1 MKEQEIVSR
10 RSFIGSTA
18 LAGAA
23 ATFPYVAKGEN
34 LQSDTIRVAAIGL
47 GGRGS
52 GAIDQI
58 LSAPKDLEKSKGI
71 KCNTKLVAVADAFAE
86 GASVQRR
93 LAGFKKKFG
102 EDRVEVEGKIFN
114 GLDAYKQAI
123 DSGVDM
129 VVIATPP
136 GFKPQQFEYAI
147 NQGKKVFM
155 EKPVASDVIGVNRVL
170 ASAKKAKEKGL
181 SVGIGL
187 QRRHEERY
195 IDCVKRL
202 QDGAI
207 GDINLL
213 RVYWNGG
220 GIWHRP
226 KQEGM
231 TEMEYQ
237 VNNWYHFTWASGDQI
252 CEQHIHN
259 LDVGCWIKGMYPV
272 KANGMGG
279 GEMRMGGDR
288 SLSQIFD
295 HTFVEYTF
303 EDGTKMY
310 SQGRHLKGGWSHV
323 AEYAHGS
330 KGTSKIAS
338 HIEPFEG
345 HGDPMRIR
353 GGGGGHYQ
361 EQKDLIEN
369 LHKGGYYNEAEYGA
383 MSTFTAILGR
393 EACYSGKE
401 IDAAKLLKDGR
412 DYAPGIDEYTYKT
425 QPPIV
430 PDAKGLYPV
439 PTPGKYNPFA

>member
-1 MKEQEIVSR
+1 MNESEIVTR
-10 RSFIGSTA
+10 RKFIGTSA

-23 ATFPYVAKGEN
+23 AAFPYVARGED
-34 LQSDTIRVAAIGL
+34 LKSDTIRVAAIGL

-52 GAIDQI
+52 GAVTQI
-58 LSAPKDLEKSKGI
+58 LDAPKDLEKQKGI
-71 KCNTKLVAVADAFAE
+71 RCNTKLVAVADAFPSKLTRKID
-86 GASVQRR
+86 G
-93 LAGFKKKFG
+93 LKKKYG
-102 EDRVEVEGKIFN
+102 EDRIDVEGKIF
-114 GLDAYKQAI
+114 GGIDGYKQAI
-123 DSGVDM
+123 NEDVDM

-155 EKPVASDVIGVNRVL
+155 EKPVASDVAGVRRVL
-170 ASAKKAKEKGL
+170 EASKKAKEKGL
-181 SVGIGL
+181 NVGVGL

-195 IDCVKRL
+195 INCVKQL
-202 QDGAI
+202 QDGVI

-226 KQEGM
+226 KHQDM

-259 LDVGCWIKGMYPV
+259 LDIGCWIKGMYPV

-279 GEMRMGGDR
+279 SEMRMGGDR
-288 SLSQIFD
+288 TLSQIFD

-310 SQGRHLKGGWSHV
+310 SQGRHLKGGWSNV
-323 AEYAHGS
+323 SESAHGS
-330 KGTSKIAS
+330 KGTCDVARAIY
-338 HIEPFEG
+338 PFEG
-345 HGDPMRIR
+345 DPIR
-353 GGGGGHYQ
+353 CTGAGGGHYQ
-361 EQKDLIEN
+361 EQKDLVEA
-369 LHKGGYYNEAEYGA
+369 LHKGEYYNEADYGA
-383 MSTFTAILGR
+383 MSTFTAVLGR

-401 IDAAKLLKDGR
+401 ITADELMKKGR
-412 DYAPGIDEYTYKT
+412 DYAPGIDDYTFST
-425 QPPIV
+425 TPPVV
-430 PDAKGLYPV
+430 PDENGEYPV
-439 PTPGKYNPFA
+439 PAPGVYRPFA

>member
-23 ATFPYVAKGEN
+23 ASFPYVAKGEA
-34 LQSDTIRVAAIGL
+34 LKSDTIRVAAIGL

-93 LAGFKKKFG
+93 LASFKKKFG
-102 EDRVEVEGKIFN
+102 EDRVDVEGKIFN

-155 EKPVASDVIGVNRVL
+155 EKPVASDVTGVNRVL
-170 ASAKKAKEKGL
+170 AAAKKAKEKGL

-220 GIWHRP
+220 GIWHRGR
-226 KQEGM
+226 QEHM

-279 GEMRMGGDR
+279 SEMRMGGDR

-353 GGGGGHYQ
+353 GAGGGHYQ

-412 DYAPGIDEYTYKT
+412 DYAPGIDDYTYKT
-425 QPPIV
+425 KPPVV
-430 PDAKGLYPV
+430 PDANGLYPV

>member
-1 MKEQEIVSR
+1 MKQIDSISR
-10 RSFIGSTA
+10 RKFIGSSA

-34 LQSDTIRVAAIGL
+34 LQSDTIRIAAVGL

-52 GAIDQI
+52 GAVNE
-58 LSAPKDLEKSKGI
+58 LLTAPGDLEKEKGI
-71 KCNTKLVAVADAFAE
+71 KCNTKLVAVADAFPEKAANKIE
-86 GASVQRR
+86 A
-93 LAGFKKKFG
+93 FKKRHG
-102 EDRVEVEGKIFN
+102 EDRVDVEGRIFG
-114 GLDAYKQAI
+114 GLDGYKQAI
-123 DSGVDM
+123 NEDVDM

-155 EKPVASDVIGVNRVL
+155 EKPVASDVIGVRRVL
-170 ASAKKAKEKGL
+170 ESAKIAKEKGL
-181 SVGIGL
+181 TVGIGL
-187 QRRHEERY
+187 QRRHEKKFK
-195 IDCVKRL
+195 DCVQQL

-213 RVYWNGG
+213 RVYWNGNN
-220 GIWHRP
+220 IWHRAR
-226 KQEGM
+226 QEGM

-259 LDVGCWIKGMYPV
+259 LDIGCWIKGMYPI

-279 GEMRMGGDR
+279 SEMRMGGDR
-288 SLSQIFD
+288 TLSQIFD

-310 SQGRHLKGGWSHV
+310 SQGRHLKGGWSQI
-323 AEYAHGS
+323 AEFAHGS
-330 KGTSKIAS
+330 KGTCAVARM
-338 HIEPFEG
+338 IEPFGADPIRIEG
-345 HGDPMRIR
+345 ERIR
-353 GGGGGHYQ
+353 PHYK
-361 EQKDLIEN
+361 EQLDLVEAM
-369 LHKGGYYNEAEYGA
+369 HKGEYYNEAEYGA

-401 IDAAKLLKDGR
+401 IEAEELMQKGR
-412 DYAPGIDEYTYKT
+412 DYAPGIDDYTFSST
-425 QPPIV
+425 PPVI
-430 PDAKGLYPV
+430 PGEMGEYPV
-439 PTPGKYNPFA
+439 PAPGIYRPFS

>member
-18 LAGAA
+18 LVGAA

-102 EDRVEVEGKIFN
+102 EDRVDVEGKIFN

-187 QRRHEERY
+187 QRRH
-195 IDCVKRL
+195 
-202 QDGAI
+202 
-207 GDINLL
+207 
-213 RVYWNGG
+213 
-220 GIWHRP
+220 
-226 KQEGM
+226 
-231 TEMEYQ
+231 
-237 VNNWYHFTWASGDQI
+237 
-252 CEQHIHN
+252 
-259 LDVGCWIKGMYPV
+259 DV
-272 KANGMGG
+272 
-279 GEMRMGGDR
+279 
-288 SLSQIFD
+288 
-295 HTFVEYTF
+295 
-303 EDGTKMY
+303 
-310 SQGRHLKGGWSHV
+310 
-323 AEYAHGS
+323 
-330 KGTSKIAS
+330 
-338 HIEPFEG
+338 
-345 HGDPMRIR
+345 R
-353 GGGGGHYQ
+353 GGQ
-361 EQKDLIEN
+361 DEQQRQL
-369 LHKGGYYNEAEYGA
+369 L
-383 MSTFTAILGR
+383 
-393 EACYSGKE
+393 
-401 IDAAKLLKDGR
+401 AKR
-412 DYAPGIDEYTYKT
+412 P
-425 QPPIV
+425 
-430 PDAKGLYPV
+430 
-439 PTPGKYNPFA
+439 

>member
-1 MKEQEIVSR
+1 
-10 RSFIGSTA
+10 
-18 LAGAA
+18 
-23 ATFPYVAKGEN
+23 
-34 LQSDTIRVAAIGL
+34 
-47 GGRGS
+47 
-52 GAIDQI
+52 
-58 LSAPKDLEKSKGI
+58 
-71 KCNTKLVAVADAFAE
+71 
-86 GASVQRR
+86 
-93 LAGFKKKFG
+93 
-102 EDRVEVEGKIFN
+102 
-114 GLDAYKQAI
+114 
-123 DSGVDM
+123 M

-155 EKPVASDVIGVNRVL
+155 EKPVASDVSGVRRVL

-181 SVGIGL
+181 TVGIGL

-195 IDCVKRL
+195 TDCVKQL
-202 QDGAI
+202 QDGII
-207 GDINLL
+207 GDINML
-213 RVYWNGG
+213 RVYWNGNS
-220 GIWHRP
+220 IWHRGR
-226 KQEGM
+226 QEGM

-259 LDVGCWIKGMYPV
+259 LDAGCWIKGMYPV

-279 GEMRMGGDR
+279 SEMRMGGDR
-288 SLSQIFD
+288 KLSQIFD

-303 EDGTKMY
+303 EDGTKMF

-330 KGTSKIAS
+330 KGTCKVAS

-345 HGDPMRIR
+345 DGIRIR

-361 EQKDLIEN
+361 EQKDLIEA
-369 LHKGGYYNEAEYGA
+369 LHKGEYYNEAEYGA

-401 IDAAKLLKDGR
+401 INADELLKKGR
-412 DYAPGIDEYTYKT
+412 DYAPGIDDYTWDSV
-425 QPPIV
+425 PPVV
-430 PDAKGLYPV
+430 PDNNGEYPV
-439 PTPGKYNPFA
+439 PAPGVYRPFA

>member
-1 MKEQEIVSR
+1 MIEKEIVTR
-10 RSFIGSTA
+10 RKFIGTSA

-23 ATFPYVAKGEN
+23 ASFPYIARGED
-34 LQSDTIRVAAIGL
+34 LKSDTIRVAAIGL

-52 GAIDQI
+52 GAVTD
-58 LSAPKDLEKSKGI
+58 SDAPKDLEKEKEFVVI
-71 KCNTKLVAVADAFAE
+71 QNLVAVADAFPENATE
-86 GASVQRR
+86 DRWPI
-93 LAGFKKKFG
+93 KKKYG
-102 EDRVEVEGKIFN
+102 ERVDVEGKIFS
-114 GLDAYKQAI
+114 GIDGYKQAI
-123 DSGVDM
+123 NEDVDM

-155 EKPVASDVIGVNRVL
+155 EKPVASDVAGVRRVL
-170 ASAKKAKEKGL
+170 EASKKAKEKGL
-181 SVGIGL
+181 NVGVGL

-195 IDCVKRL
+195 INCIKQL
-202 QDGAI
+202 QDGVI

-220 GIWHRP
+220 GIWHRG

-279 GEMRMGGDR
+279 SEMRMGGDR
-288 SLSQIFD
+288 KLSQIFD

-310 SQGRHLKGGWSHV
+310 SQGRHLKGGWSNV
-323 AEYAHGS
+323 SESAHGS
-330 KGTSKIAS
+330 KGTCDVARGIY
-338 HIEPFEG
+338 PFEG
-345 HGDPMRIR
+345 DPIR
-353 GGGGGHYQ
+353 CTGAGGGHYQ
-361 EQKDLIEN
+361 EQKDLVEA
-369 LHKGGYYNEAEYGA
+369 LHKGEYYNEADYGA
-383 MSTFTAILGR
+383 MSTFTAVLGR

-401 IDAAKLLKDGR
+401 ITADELMKKGR
-412 DYAPGIDEYTYKT
+412 DYAPGIDDYTFST
-425 QPPIV
+425 TPPVV
-430 PDAKGLYPV
+430 PDENGEYPV
-439 PTPGKYNPFA
+439 PAPGVYRPFA

>member
-23 ATFPYVAKGEN
+23 ASFPYVAKGEA
-34 LQSDTIRVAAIGL
+34 LKSDTIRVAAIGL

-93 LAGFKKKFG
+93 LASFKKKFG
-102 EDRVEVEGKIFN
+102 EDRVDVEGKIFN

-155 EKPVASDVIGVNRVL
+155 EKPVASDVTGVNRVL
-170 ASAKKAKEKGL
+170 AAAKKAKEKGL

-220 GIWHRP
+220 GIWHRGR
-226 KQEGM
+226 QEHM

-279 GEMRMGGDR
+279 SEMRMGGDR

-310 SQGRHLKGGWSHV
+310 SQGR
-323 AEYAHGS
+323 
-330 KGTSKIAS
+330 
-338 HIEPFEG
+338 
-345 HGDPMRIR
+345 
-353 GGGGGHYQ
+353 
-361 EQKDLIEN
+361 
-369 LHKGGYYNEAEYGA
+369 
-383 MSTFTAILGR
+383 
-393 EACYSGKE
+393 
-401 IDAAKLLKDGR
+401 
-412 DYAPGIDEYTYKT
+412 
-425 QPPIV
+425 
-430 PDAKGLYPV
+430 
-439 PTPGKYNPFA
+439 